1 MIDENIINELKVGN
15 TKVFESVVDKY
26 KGIVFSIA
34 FKYTNDYN
42 ESQDLAQEIF
52 LKIYKNIKSFKG
64 ECKFSTW
71 ITKISINACLDY
83 KRKNKVKK
91 INLYNDYIDN
101 NDNIQETPE
110 EVIIMSEKQKIIHK
124 LIYELPDIY
133 KNVIIMYHFNEM
145 PYKEICKTLKIPQK
159 TVETRLYRA
168 RKILKEKLKNTYG
181 GELSEL

>member
-1 MIDENIINELKVGN
+1 MIDENIIYELKVGN

-26 KGIVFSIA
+26 KGIIFSIA
-34 FKYTNDYN
+34 YKYTNDYN

-71 ITKISINACLDY
+71 ITKISINTCLDY
-83 KRKNKVKK
+83 KRKDKVKK
-91 INLYNDYIDN
+91 INLFNDYNREIIN
-101 NDNIQETPE
+101 TPE
-110 EVIIMSEKQKIIHK
+110 EEIMISEKQKTIHK

-145 PYKEICKTLKIPQK
+145 PYKEICKALNIPQK

-168 RKILKEKLKNTYG
+168 RKILKEKLNTTYG